1 MEIRTTRDSYSFIFD
16 SPAVGIITGKLP
28 AITVRMA
35 RHFSLVISLTL
46 ILAACSS
53 PKHLGRTNLPGR
65 FLDNP
70 AISGSH
76 VGIAIYDLQS
86 RRYVY
91 HHYGDKY
98 FVPASNTKL
107 ATLYA
112 GLKYLENGIPGIEYL
127 DYNDTLF
134 VRATGDPTFLL
145 MDFPDQPVLS
155 FLQNIEKPVT
165 FIEPAW
171 ETGALGFGWPWN
183 FFLNYYMAERSPFP
197 VYGNMINWA
206 QRDMAG
212 LDDGV
217 KITYIMSSP
226 RHIWPV
232 EIRGG
237 NNEALRVVRPA
248 GENNYVV
255 YPGLEGDTDVFVPF
269 ATNGMEAALELLQD
283 TLGREIVMVPG
294 LLPPAVPGDVHNF
307 ACHPGISGEFRTIY
321 SRPADSLFRPMML
334 YSDNFFAEQI
344 LMMVS
349 HRLTGVMNEG
359 KLIEYLLENDLS
371 NIPGKP
377 RWVDGSGLS
386 RYNLFSPRSLVWLL
400 EKMTDEFG
408 IERVSHLLPTGGEGT
423 LEDLYLEDRGRI
435 FAKTGTLGGNAVSLS
450 GFLITEKGRTL
461 LFSVLV
467 NNHNRDSTEVRTA
480 VQEFLR
486 EIIYRF

>member
-1 MEIRTTRDSYSFIFD
+1 MEAGKRRVCNKLNFDWPADCLNREKSSLIRAVMAPRFFIFVL
-16 SPAVGIITGKLP
+16 A
-28 AITVRMA
+28 
-35 RHFSLVISLTL
+35 TL
-46 ILAACSS
+46 ILVSCTS
-53 PKHLGRTNLPGR
+53 PKYLGRTSIPAR
-65 FLDNP
+65 FLDHP

-76 VGIAIYDLQS
+76 TGVAIYNLETAEYFYEHNS
-86 RRYVY
+86 
-91 HHYGDKY
+91 DKY

-155 FLQNIEKPVT
+155 FLQNTQKPVAFT
-165 FIEPAW
+165 EPAW
-171 ETGALGFGWPWN
+171 ETGAYGFGWPWN
-183 FFLNYYMAERSPFP
+183 FYLNYYMAERSPFP
-197 VYGNMINWA
+197 VYGNVINWA

-217 KITYIMSSP
+217 MVSYIMSSP
-226 RHIWPV
+226 RHVWPV

-237 NNEALRVVRPA
+237 NNEALQVIRPA
-248 GENNYVV
+248 GENSYIV
-255 YPGLEGDTDVFVPF
+255 YPGLEGDRDVFVPF

-283 TLGREIVMVPG
+283 TLGREIDVVPG
-294 LLPPAVPGDVHNF
+294 FYASAGTIDNHNVAYYPGT
-307 ACHPGISGEFRTIY
+307 PGKFKTIY

-344 LMMVS
+344 LMMIS
-349 HRLTGVMNEG
+349 HRLTGVMNEE
-359 KLIEYLLENDLS
+359 KLIRYLLETELE

-400 EKMTDEFG
+400 EKLIDEFG
-408 IERVSHLLPTGGEGT
+408 IERISHLMPTGGEGT
-423 LEDLYLEDRGRI
+423 LADLYLEERGRI

-450 GFLITEKGRTL
+450 GFMITEKGRTL

-467 NNHNRDSTEVRTA
+467 NNHNRDSMEVRTA
-480 VQEFLR
+480 VQEFLS
-486 EIIYRF
+486 EIIYRY